1 MLPINKKIS
10 AYNHYNYNNPK
21 YIVVHYVGGQS
32 STAKNNVDYFY
43 GGDRQASAH
52 YFVDDTS
59 IWQSVEDNKGAW
71 HVGNTRTEVNNQ
83 NSIGIEM
90 CCMGANLMVTEK
102 TEANT
107 IELVR
112 YLMKKYNIPIAN
124 VRTHYEVSGK
134 TKVCPNWSA
143 NNWARWNAF
152 KNKVVNGT
160 TSTPSTP
167 PSSTQLYRIRK
178 TWADAK
184 SQVGAYSNLESAKSQ
199 CPTGYSVFDNN
210 GKCVYTKGTTT
221 TIASA
226 LYRVKT
232 ADGIQL
238 GAFSSLDNAKKLAQ
252 EKQAIVYDENGKV
265 VVSYVVTTDEV
276 SRYAETGTFYPNCTI
291 NFRNEPNLSSPIQ
304 GQYYNGESVDYD
316 LVVLGEKYNWIS
328 WISASTGQ
336 RRYMPIRDKATGEK
350 WGYAV

>member
-1 MLPINKKIS
+1 MLPINKRIS

-21 YIVVHYVGGQS
+21 YIVIHYVGGQS

-160 TSTPSTP
+160 TSAPSTP

-221 TIASA
+221 TTV

-232 ADGIQL
+232 SAGVQL
-238 GAFSSLDNAKKLAQ
+238 GAFSSLENAKKLAQ
-252 EKQAIVYDENGKV
+252 EKKAIVYDGNGKAV
-265 VVSYVVTTDEV
+265 ASYVATTDEV

-291 NFRNEPNLSSPIQ
+291 NFRNEPSTSAPIQ
-304 GQYYNGESVDYD
+304 GQYSKGESVKYD
-316 LVVLGEKYNWIS
+316 LVVLGKEYNWIS

-336 RRYMPIRDKATGEK
+336 RRYMAIRNKATGEK

>member
-1 MLPINKKIS
+1 
-10 AYNHYNYNNPK
+10 
-21 YIVVHYVGGQS
+21 
-32 STAKNNVDYFY
+32 
-43 GGDRQASAH
+43 
-52 YFVDDTS
+52 
-59 IWQSVEDNKGAW
+59 
-71 HVGNTRTEVNNQ
+71 
-83 NSIGIEM
+83 M

-102 TEANT
+102 TEVNT

-160 TSTPSTP
+160 TSAPSTP

-184 SQVGAYSNLESAKSQ
+184 SQIGAYSNLESAKSQ
-199 CPTGYSVFDNN
+199 CPTGYSVFDSN

-221 TIASA
+221 TTV

-232 ADGIQL
+232 SVGVQL
-238 GAFSSLDNAKKLAQ
+238 GAFSSLENAKKLAQ
-252 EKQAIVYDENGKV
+252 EKQAIVYDENGKT

-291 NFRNEPNLSSPIQ
+291 NFRNEPSTSAPIQ
-304 GQYYNGESVDYD
+304 GQYNKGESVKYD
-316 LVVLGEKYNWIS
+316 LVVLGKEYNWIS

-336 RRYMPIRDKATGEK
+336 RRYMAIRNKATGEK